1 MFRQLTPFS
10 KRRILVPVKV
20 RNTNTRL
27 TIDIS
32 DALWDTGAA
41 QSVISKDIA
50 ACLQLKPK
58 GIGEVDTAN
67 GSVRSWN
74 VSCEIEIPDG
84 CIFEIDNIV
93 VPDNDLEK
101 HVVLGMDIISHG
113 LTQIRTIN
121 VDNKKYT
128 ELMFRVNI
136 KE

>member
-27 TIDIS
+27 TIYIS

-41 QSVISKDIA
+41 QSVLSKDIA
-50 ACLQLKPK
+50 ACLQLKSN
-58 GIGEVDTAN
+58 GIGKVDTAN

-74 VSCEIEIPDG
+74 VSCEIEMPDG
-84 CIFEIDNIV
+84 CIFEIDNVV

-113 LTQIRTIN
+113 LTQINTIN
-121 VDNKKYT
+121 IDNKKYI
-128 ELMFRVNI
+128 ELMFGAN
-136 KE
+136 KNE